1 LAMTLRLFAAL
12 PVPEEIGQD
21 LKRLQRGVPGAAWRP
36 IENFHITMRFAGEV
50 DERKAEDIDSAL
62 SEISA
67 AAFDVQL
74 GGAGHFG
81 GSDPHALWLG
91 VKKSEALNALAA
103 KCEKACRRAGLKPE
117 GRAFLPHVTIAYLSS
132 AATLDRVMAFEK
144 REALFVTEP
153 WRATYFGLFS
163 SITRR
168 NAPSLYRLE
177 AEYPLN

>member
-1 LAMTLRLFAAL
+1 MTLRLFAAL

-36 IENFHITMRFAGEV
+36 VENFHVTLRFVGEV
-50 DERKAEDIDSAL
+50 DERKAEDIDSAF
-62 SEISA
+62 SEITVG
-67 AAFDVQL
+67 AFDVQI

-81 GSDPHALWLG
+81 GADPHALWLG
-91 VKKSEALNALAA
+91 VRKSEALINLAA

-117 GRAFLPHVTIAYLSS
+117 GRAFTPHVTIAYLSS
-132 AATLDRVMAFEK
+132 AARLDRVMAFEK
-144 REALFVTEP
+144 REALFETEP
-153 WRATYFGLFS
+153 WRVTYFGLFS

>member
-1 LAMTLRLFAAL
+1 MALRLFAAL
-12 PVPEEIGQD
+12 PIPDEIGQD

-36 IENFHITMRFAGEV
+36 VENFHITLRFVGEV

-67 AAFDVQL
+67 VAFDVQL

-81 GSDPHALWLG
+81 GGDPHALWLG
-91 VKKSEALNALAA
+91 VRKSEALNSLAA

-117 GRAFLPHVTIAYLSS
+117 PRSFSPHVTLAYLSP

-144 REALFVTEP
+144 NQALFETEP
-153 WRATYFGLFS
+153 WRVNWFGLFS

-168 NAPSLYRLE
+168 DAPSLYRLE

>member
-1 LAMTLRLFAAL
+1 MTLRLFAAL

-36 IENFHITMRFAGEV
+36 VENFHITLRFVGEV

-67 AAFDVQL
+67 GAFDVQL
-74 GGAGHFG
+74 RGAGHFG
-81 GSDPHALWLG
+81 GADPHALWLG
-91 VKKSEALNALAA
+91 VGKSEALINLAA

-117 GRAFLPHVTIAYLSS
+117 GRAFTPHVTVAYLSS

-144 REALFVTEP
+144 REALFETEP
-153 WRATYFGLFS
+153 WRVTYFGLFS